1 MGGSGNIA
9 GAILGGALIS
19 YIPDR
24 LRGISD
30 PLTHTDLFQWRFV
43 FFGIAIMLI
52 MILRPQGIIPSRRR
66 AMELKD
72 RAKEAA
78 PQ

>member
-1 MGGSGNIA
+1 MGGSGNMA

-24 LRGISD
+24 LRGVQLAGKD
-30 PLTHTDLFQWRFV
+30 AYEYRYLLFGV
-43 FFGIAIMLI
+43 IIILI
-52 MILRPQGIIPSRRR
+52 MIFRPQGLIPSRRR
-66 AMELKD
+66 ALELKD
-72 RAKEAA
+72 RAKEVA